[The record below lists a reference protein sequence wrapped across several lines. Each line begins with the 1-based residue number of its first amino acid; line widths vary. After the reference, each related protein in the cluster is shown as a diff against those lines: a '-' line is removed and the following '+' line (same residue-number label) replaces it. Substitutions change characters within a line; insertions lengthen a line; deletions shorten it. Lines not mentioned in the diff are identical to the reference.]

1 MSIELFYGFPLST
14 IVYFPT
20 IGRRMTGN
28 ANGLKVQKFK
38 LVISLNLQNLDETVN
53 TGFAKCVIT
62 PYVANV
68 TKYST

>member
-1 MSIELFYGFPLST
+1 
-14 IVYFPT
+14 
-20 IGRRMTGN
+20 MTGN

-38 LVISLNLQNLDETVN
+38 LVISLNLQNLDETVI

>member
-1 MSIELFYGFPLST
+1 
-14 IVYFPT
+14 
-20 IGRRMTGN
+20 MTGN